1 MSDRPIV
8 LLLDSRQAGG
18 IETHIF
24 QLSRA
29 LCNNNWP
36 VQIWFYQRHQD
47 EHPLEKQLQ
56 EAKLLAAPDWHSS
69 RRKIVIHYLGGKAH
83 HLMAKI
89 RKIRPLL
96 LHTHGYKAGI
106 FGRLAAM
113 LNKTP
118 VVSTFHNGDPGEG
131 IVRLY
136 TLLDQLTS
144 VVSKNIAVSDEIAR
158 RHIHSPKTI
167 NNFVEVPAHPRS
179 AGQAIAFV
187 GRLSYEKGP
196 DLFLQLARHQPLL
209 PFRLYG
215 SGPMAE
221 HLQKQPT
228 DNVQFMGQVPSMETH
243 WREIGLLCIT
253 SRFEGLPM
261 VALEAMAHGVPVLS
275 FPLGGL
281 PELITQGLNG
291 WISPAGDLRAMSNL
305 LQFWFSLP
313 EAVKWQLHEA
323 SVATINNR
331 YSSQAI
337 LPQILAVY
345 QEAVQAKGYSWP
357 EIINNKALPD
367 C

>member
-29 LCNNNWP
+29 LCSKKWP
-36 VQIWFYQRHQD
+36 VQIWFYQRYQGA
-47 EHPLEKQLQ
+47 HPLEEQLR
-56 EAKLLAAPDWHSS
+56 EAKIAADSV
-69 RRKIVIHYLGGKAH
+69 RRSNSTNIAVHYLGGKVH
-83 HLMAKI
+83 HLIAKI
-89 RKIRPLL
+89 RTTRPLL

-106 FGRLAAM
+106 FGRLAAV

-131 IVRLY
+131 MVRFY

-144 VVSKNIAVSDEIAR
+144 VVSQNIVVSDDIAK
-158 RHIHSPKTI
+158 RHIRAPQTI
-167 NNFVEVPAHPRS
+167 NNFVQVPAHPRS
-179 AGQAIAFV
+179 SGQAIAFV

-221 HLQKQPT
+221 HLEKQPA
-228 DNVQFMGQVPSMETH
+228 DNVQFMGQVPSMEPH

-253 SRFEGLPM
+253 SRYEGLPM

-281 PELITQGLNG
+281 PDLITQGFNG
-291 WISPAGDLRAMSNL
+291 WISPAGDLKAMSNL

-313 EAVKWQLHEA
+313 EAVKWQLNEA
-323 SVATINNR
+323 SVATISNR

-337 LPQILAVY
+337 LPQILAIY
-345 QEAVQAKGYSWP
+345 QKAVRAKGHLWP
-357 EIINNKALPD
+357 ETINNKALPD

>member
-18 IETHIF
+18 IETHVY

-29 LCNNNWP
+29 LCSNNWP
-36 VQIWFYQRHQD
+36 VQIWFYQRYQN
-47 EHPLEKQLQ
+47 EHPLEEQLK
-56 EAKLLAAPDWHSS
+56 EAKLTADPA
-69 RRKIVIHYLGGKAH
+69 RQNNRAKIAVHYLGGKAH
-83 HLMAKI
+83 QLIAKTHTT
-89 RKIRPLL
+89 RPLL

-106 FGRLAAM
+106 FGRLAAV

-118 VVSTFHNGDPGEG
+118 VVSTFHNGDPGDG
-131 IVRLY
+131 MVRLY

-144 VVSKNIAVSDEIAR
+144 VASKNIVVSDEIAK
-158 RHIHSPKTI
+158 RHIHAPQTI
-167 NNFVEVPAHPRS
+167 NNFVQIPAYPRS
-179 AGQAIAFV
+179 SGRAIAFV

-221 HLQKQPT
+221 HLQKQQA
-228 DNVQFMGQVPSMETH
+228 DNVQFMGHVPSMEPH
-243 WREIGLLCIT
+243 WSEVGLLCIT

-281 PELITQGLNG
+281 PKLITQGFNG
-291 WISPAGDLRAMSNL
+291 WISPAGDLKAMSNL
-305 LQFWFSLP
+305 LQFWSALP
-313 EAVKWQLHEA
+313 EAIKWQLNEA

-337 LPQILAVY
+337 LPQILAIY
-345 QEAVQAKGYSWP
+345 EKAVRAKGLSWP
-357 EIINNKALPD
+357 ERINNRAVSD
-367 C
+367 Y

>member
-1 MSDRPIV
+1 MSEHPIV

-18 IETHIF
+18 IETHIY
-24 QLSRA
+24 QLSKA
-29 LCNNNWP
+29 LCSNKWP
-36 VQIWFYQRHQD
+36 VQIWFYQRYHD
-47 EHPLEKQLQ
+47 KHPLEEQLKEEKLTEDSGQQNKQ
-56 EAKLLAAPDWHSS
+56 AKIA
-69 RRKIVIHYLGGKAH
+69 VHYLGGKVH
-83 HLMAKI
+83 QLIAKI
-89 RKIRPLL
+89 RTTRPLL

-106 FGRLAAM
+106 FGRLAAV

-131 IVRLY
+131 MVRLY
-136 TLLDQLTS
+136 TILDQLTS
-144 VVSKNIAVSDEIAR
+144 IVSKNIVVSDEIAMR
-158 RHIHSPKTI
+158 RIHAPQTI
-167 NNFVEVPAHPRS
+167 NNFVQVPAHPRS

-221 HLQKQPT
+221 YLQKQPA
-228 DNVQFMGQVPSMETH
+228 DNVQFMGQVPSMEPY
-243 WREIGLLCIT
+243 WSEIGLLCIT

-281 PELITQGLNG
+281 PQLITQGFNG
-291 WISPAGDLRAMSNL
+291 WISPAGDLKAMGSL
-305 LQFWFSLP
+305 LQFWFALP
-313 EAVKWQLHEA
+313 EAIKWQLNEA
-323 SVATINNR
+323 SVATVKNR

-337 LPQILAVY
+337 LPQILAIY
-345 QEAVQAKGYSWP
+345 EKAVRAKGFSWP
-357 EIINNKALPD
+357 KTINNRAVPHY
-367 C
+367 